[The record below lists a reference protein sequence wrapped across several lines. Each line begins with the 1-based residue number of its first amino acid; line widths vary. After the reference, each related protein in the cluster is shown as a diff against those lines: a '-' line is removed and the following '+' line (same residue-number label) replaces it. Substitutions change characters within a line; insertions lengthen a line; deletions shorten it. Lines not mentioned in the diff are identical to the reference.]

1 MLKQSLWSSF
11 ATETVQYPKLEG
23 DIAVDVAI
31 IGGGI
36 TGITTAQVLT
46 ERGFRVAVLE
56 ARSIGHGTTGHSTGN
71 LYVIVDELLSSLKSK
86 YDKDV
91 VIRVIQSRKDALE
104 KIEQNVSRFNIDCD
118 FSRQP
123 LFLYEDVNNI
133 KILEERKVAEEINLA
148 FTELAEDF
156 PFEQDSGI
164 RFDHQA
170 QFNPLLYVLGL
181 AEALDK
187 EKCSIYE
194 NTAVRGVEEQEDR
207 VLVHTKD
214 AIVAAK
220 YAVHA
225 THTPKGLELQY
236 HTTLGPY
243 REYGVAAKLE
253 STFYPQGIFWGYYK
267 NQKYS
272 IRSYSRGGENYLIAV
287 GSPHKVGQAENNRK
301 HVEDLVKFLQDR
313 FIVGQITH
321 TWGGQNYKPA
331 DLLPFIGRK
340 IKNSREFIATGFS
353 TDGLVYGTLS
363 ATIIADK
370 IEDKFNRF
378 EDLYEAARHQ
388 LMKSAKKFVKENAN
402 VAGEF
407 FKDLSFK
414 GDDKDLAEIPPGE
427 ASIITRNGEKLA
439 VYREASGEYKILS
452 ALCTHMACMVHWNN
466 AEESWDCPCHGSRFN
481 TSGEVIEGPAFNPLP
496 KKIIE

>member
-1 MLKQSLWSSF
+1 MLKKSLWSSF
-11 ATETVQYPKLEG
+11 ATNPLKYPKLEG

-36 TGITTAQVLT
+36 TGITTAQTLT
-46 ERGFRVAVLE
+46 ERGFKVAVLE
-56 ARSIGHGTTGHSTGN
+56 ARSVGYGTTGHSTGN
-71 LYVIVDELLSSLKSK
+71 LYIIIDELLSSLKSK
-86 YDKDV
+86 YDNDV
-91 VIRVIQSRKDALE
+91 VMRVIESRKSALE
-104 KIEQNVSRFNIDCD
+104 KIEENVEKFNIDCD

-123 LFLYEDVNNI
+123 LYLYEDVNNI
-133 KILEERKVAEEINLA
+133 ILEEIKVAEEINLA

-156 PFEQDSGI
+156 PFEQDNGI
-164 RFDHQA
+164 HFDHQA

-181 AEALDK
+181 AASLDK

-194 NTAVRGVEEQEDR
+194 NTTVRSVEEQADR
-207 VLVHTKD
+207 VLVNTDD

-220 YAVHA
+220 YVVHA

-253 STFYPQGIFWGYYK
+253 STSYPQGIFWGYYN

-272 IRSYSRGGENYLIAV
+272 IRSYSRDGEKYLIAV

-301 HVEDLVKFLQDR
+301 HVEDLVNFLQDR
-313 FIVGQITH
+313 FIVGQITY

-331 DLLPFIGRK
+331 DLLPYIGRK

-353 TDGLVYGTLS
+353 TDGLIYGTLS
-363 ATIIADK
+363 AMIIADK

-388 LMKSAKKFVKENAN
+388 PVKSAKKFVKENAN

-407 FKDLSFK
+407 LKDLSFK
-414 GDDKDLAEIPPGE
+414 GDDKDLLEIMPGE
-427 ASIITRNGEKLA
+427 AAIITRNGEKA
-439 VYREASGEYKILS
+439 GVYRQQNGELKVVS

-466 AEESWDCPCHGSRFN
+466 LEESWDCPCHGSRFD
-481 TSGEVIEGPAFNPLP
+481 TSGEVIEGPAYHPLP
-496 KKIIE
+496 KKIIEK

>member
-1 MLKQSLWSSF
+1 MLKKSLWSSF
-11 ATETVQYPKLEG
+11 ATDPEKYPKLNK

-46 ERGFRVAVLE
+46 ERGYTVAVLE
-56 ARSIGHGTTGHSTGN
+56 ARSVGHGTTGHSTGN
-71 LYVIVDELLSSLKSK
+71 LYIIIDELLSSLKSK
-86 YDKDV
+86 YNKDV
-91 VIRVIQSRKDALE
+91 VIRVIESRKAALE
-104 KIEQNVSRFNIDCD
+104 KIEENVEKFGIDCD

-133 KILEERKVAEEINLA
+133 KILEEIKAAKEINLA

-156 PFEQDSGI
+156 PFEQDNGI
-164 RFDHQA
+164 KFDHQA

-181 AEALDK
+181 AASIDK

-194 NTAVRGVEEQEDR
+194 NTAVRSVEEQKDR
-207 VLVHTKD
+207 VLVNTSE

-253 STFYPQGIFWGYYK
+253 STSHPQGIFWGYYK
-267 NQKYS
+267 DQKYS
-272 IRSYSRGGENYLIAV
+272 IRSYSRGDENYLIAV
-287 GSPHKVGQAENNRK
+287 GSPHKVGQAENNQK
-301 HVEDLVKFLQDR
+301 HVEDLVAFIQEQ

-340 IKNSREFIATGFS
+340 TKNSREFIATGFS
-353 TDGLVYGTLS
+353 TDGLIYGTLS
-363 ATIIADK
+363 ANIIADK
-370 IEDKFNRF
+370 VEDKFNRF

-388 LMKSAKKFVKENAN
+388 PAKSAKKFVKENVN

-407 FKDLSFK
+407 LKDLSFK
-414 GDDKDLAEIPPGE
+414 GDDKDLMEIPPGE
-427 ASIITRNGEKLA
+427 AAIITRDGEKVA
-439 VYREASGEYKILS
+439 VYREPNGEFKIVS

-466 AEESWDCPCHGSRFN
+466 AEESWDCPCHGSRFD
-481 TSGEVIEGPAFNPLP
+481 TSGEVIEGPAYNALP

>member
-11 ATETVQYPKLEG
+11 ATAPAQYPKLEG

-36 TGITTAQVLT
+36 TGITAAQVLS
-46 ERGFRVAVLE
+46 ERGFKVAVLE

-71 LYVIVDELLSSLKSK
+71 LYIIIDELLSSLKAK
-86 YDKDV
+86 YDKGV
-91 VIRVIQSRKDALE
+91 VKRVLQSRKDALE
-104 KIEQNVSRFNIDCD
+104 KIEQNVRNFQIDCD

-123 LFLYEDVNNI
+123 LFLYEDANNM
-133 KILEERKVAEEINLA
+133 KILEERKVAEEIDLA

-156 PFEQDSGI
+156 PFEQDMGI
-164 RFDHQA
+164 RLENQA

-181 AEALDK
+181 ADALD
-187 EKCSIYE
+187 EERCSIYE
-194 NTAVRGVEEQEDR
+194 NTPVRSVEDQEDR
-207 VLVHTKD
+207 VLVYTDD

-220 YAVHA
+220 YAIHA

-243 REYGVAAKLE
+243 REYGVAARLE
-253 STFYPQGIFWGYYK
+253 SNSYPQGIFWGYYN

-272 IRSYSRGGENYLIAV
+272 IRSYSRGGEKYLIAV
-287 GSPHKVGQAENNRK
+287 GSPHKVGQAESNRK
-301 HVEDLVKFLQDR
+301 HVEELVAFLQER

-340 IKNSREFIATGFS
+340 EKNSREFVATGFS
-353 TDGLVYGTLS
+353 TDGLIYGTL
-363 ATIIADK
+363 AAVIIADK
-370 IEDKFNRF
+370 IEDKFNRY
-378 EDLYEAARHQ
+378 EDLYEAARHEPV
-388 LMKSAKKFVKENAN
+388 KSAKKFVKENAN
-402 VAGEF
+402 VAAEF
-407 FKDLSFK
+407 LKDLSFK
-414 GDDKDLAEIPPGE
+414 GDDKDLEGIAPGE
-427 ASIITRNGEKLA
+427 AGIVTRNGEKVA
-439 VYREASGEYKILS
+439 VYREENGGYKIVS
-452 ALCTHMACMVHWNN
+452 ALCTHMACMVSWNN
-466 AEESWDCPCHGSRFN
+466 VEESWDCPCHGSRFN